1 MMNVFMK
8 NIFIEIIESS
18 YGYGFSLK
26 KLAINYQ
33 NILINYKELAREQKL
48 ILHLNFHIYFINYY
62 GMDIFLLQKRIFIV
76 KKIECF

>member
-26 KLAINYQ
+26 KLANNYF
-33 NILINYKELAREQKL
+33 NKDGSKS
-48 ILHLNFHIYFINYY
+48 
-62 GMDIFLLQKRIFIV
+62 LLYS
-76 KKIECF
+76 